1 VRQGLIAAFVALAAA
16 AAASAA
22 PAPTAL
28 EHWTAFQ
35 GGRPAAGVH
44 VDQRGSG
51 VCTEASGADPRADA
65 WRCLDGTQVE
75 DPCFAGSAA
84 FVLCPFGTPDS
95 HDALELRLTRPLPA
109 TRAAGIVPATR
120 GNPWVIVTTGGD
132 YCYRAPRPEPTEA
145 GRRVTYVC
153 AGSAFLAGSPDQA
166 HRVWTIALIPDGAAK
181 RYVATSIA
189 AAWW

>member
-16 AAASAA
+16 ATASAA
-22 PAPTAL
+22 PAPTAF
-28 EHWTAFQ
+28 EHWTAFRD
-35 GGRPAAGVH
+35 GRAAGGVH

-51 VCTEASGADPRADA
+51 VCTAASAADPRSDA

-75 DPCFAGSAA
+75 DPCFSGGAA

-109 TRAAGIVPATR
+109 ARGGGPVPATR
-120 GNPWVIVTTGGD
+120 GNPWAIVTTGGD
-132 YCYRAPRPEPTEA
+132 YCYRAPAPGPTEA

-153 AGSAFLAGSPDQA
+153 AGAAFLAGSPDRA
-166 HRVWTIALIPDGAAK
+166 HRVWTIALVPSDAAK
-181 RYVATSIA
+181 RYVTTAIA

>member
-1 VRQGLIAAFVALAAA
+1 MRQGLIAAFVALAAA
-16 AAASAA
+16 ATASAA

-35 GGRPAAGVH
+35 GGRPDAGIH

-51 VCTEASGADPRADA
+51 VCTEASAADPRADA

-75 DPCFAGSAA
+75 DPCFSDGAA

-95 HDALELRLTRPLPA
+95 RDALELRLTRPLPA
-109 TRAAGIVPATR
+109 TRGK
-120 GNPWVIVTTGGD
+120 PWVIVTTGGD
-132 YCYRAPRPEPTEA
+132 YCYRVPAPEPTEV

-153 AGSAFLAGSPDQA
+153 AGSAFLAGSPDRA
-166 HRVWTIALIPDGAAK
+166 DRVWTIALIPNAGAK
-181 RYVATSIA
+181 RYVAASIA
-189 AAWW
+189 EAWW